1 MKKKDSVADWLRLTA
16 KPYLPRKYIS
26 HEKLSDARKQ
36 YRFIRSDAGSQKGVV
51 INDVN
56 IIVEEKSYHVC
67 HKLTALVIS

>member
-36 YRFIRSDAGSQKGVV
+36 FRFIRSDAGSQKGVV
-51 INDVN
+51 INDVGP
-56 IIVEEKSYHVC
+56 
-67 HKLTALVIS
+67 VITVLWSFLGSKEC